1 MTQRPK
7 ALPVELAGIPADL
20 KAIDRWVLWR
30 FVERSRPDGSKVW
43 AKLPMS
49 VTGRAASASNPADW
63 ASYDAVCDEFILGD
77 GYDGI
82 GLVLADGLHGI
93 DLDDCRDP
101 MTEKLTPLAQ
111 QVLARVDGYAEV
123 SPSGTGLKVFTRTNL
138 SSSRT
143 KKEAGVECYVNGRY
157 FTVTGHR
164 LGGGTGGLPREVQD
178 LGWFVHRVWGED
190 LGAVPSA
197 SEDALANY
205 KTEVEDWDLERVV
218 AEVLPHLDPDCG
230 YDEWLRVGAALHHQG
245 GGDGEWLQAWDEWS
259 AGSGKWVEGY
269 CEAKWDSFSQQRLQG
284 AGAVTLRSL
293 LKATAGARKE
303 AEREERISVL
313 EELRQAVAEC
323 EDSSD
328 LQERVADRVA
338 RAKLLDIEREQL
350 AVAIKKRAQALD
362 GVSMPIS
369 AVRKWVSPRS
379 VGAAVDEAMPEW
391 AKAWVY
397 VTEGDKFFSLETKA
411 EVTAQ
416 GFRAKFNRF
425 MPLKDD
431 GTRERADVAAT
442 DLWNMPV
449 VAHKAYMPSCGPVF
463 EMFGLDWANLYRPES
478 VPALPEGGVLD
489 AAGQEAVDLV
499 QRHLEVF
506 LESTRERQLLLSWV
520 AHNVQHPGVK
530 IRWAPYI
537 HGAPGDGKSFW
548 LELLG
553 IAMGGQNVR
562 SLNGSTLESNF
573 TDWAVGYAICG
584 IEEMKQHGHNRHEV
598 MNRLK
603 PMITNTV
610 IEVHPKGRP
619 SYVAPN
625 VSNYII
631 FSNYLDGAPVDEGD
645 RRYMFLSSR
654 LQLSDIEG
662 MTRDG
667 YFARLFEA
675 VKANPGAVRQWLLGV
690 ELHREFDPNGRA
702 PDTDIKHTVVQMSK
716 SDFDLAVED
725 VLDAGAPGV
734 TRLALSSGHFTAA
747 LRAAGVETPSSRAL
761 HSLLTRWGYRTAF
774 GGKTKR
780 WNGKTCRVWHL
791 TSAGLKDDQV
801 IAELDKS
808 LASDFL

>member
-63 ASYDAVCDEFILGD
+63 ASYDAVCDEFIMGD

-101 MTEKLTPLAQ
+101 MTEELTPLAQ

-138 SSSRT
+138 AGSRT
-143 KKEAGVECYVNGRY
+143 KKAAGVECYVNGRY
-157 FTVTGHR
+157 FTVTGQK
-164 LGGGTGGLPREVQD
+164 LKGAGLPAQAQD
-178 LGWFVHRVWGED
+178 LGWFVREVWDED
-190 LGAVPSA
+190 LATGAEA
-197 SEDALANY
+197 SEDALLNY
-205 KTEVEDWDLERVV
+205 KEAVEGWDLERVI
-218 AEVLPHLDPDCG
+218 AEILPHLDPDCG
-230 YDEWLRVGAALHHQG
+230 YDEWLRVGAALHHQS
-245 GGDGEWLQAWDEWS
+245 GGDPEWLQAWDEWS
-259 AGSGKWVEGY
+259 AASGKYVEGY
-269 CEAKWDSFSQQRLQG
+269 CEQKWDSFSQQRAQG

-293 LKATAGARKE
+293 IKQTSGSRKE
-303 AEREERISVL
+303 AEREERV
-313 EELRQAVAEC
+313 EVFAELRQVVAEC
-323 EDSSD
+323 QDSSE

-338 RAKLLDIEREQL
+338 RARDLLDIEREQL
-350 AVAIKKRAQALD
+350 AVAIQKRAKELD
-362 GVSMPIS
+362 GISMPI
-369 AVRKWVSPRS
+369 AAIRKWVSPRS

-425 MPLKDD
+425 MPMKDD
-431 GTRERADVAAT
+431 GSRERADVAAT

-463 EMFGLDWANLYRPES
+463 QMFGLDWANLYRPES
-478 VPALPEGGVLD
+478 VPEVPDEID
-489 AAGQEAVDLV
+489 AAGQEAINLV
-499 QRHLEVF
+499 QQHLERF

-520 AHNVQHPGVK
+520 AHNVQCPGVK

-654 LQLSDIEG
+654 LQLSDIEA

-675 VKANPGAVRQWLLGV
+675 VKANPGAVRKWLLGV
-690 ELHREFDPNGRA
+690 SLHSEFDPNGRA

-725 VLDAGAPGV
+725 LLDAGAPGV
-734 TRLALSSGHFTAA
+734 SRLALSSGHFTAA
-747 LRAAGVETPSSRAL
+747 LRAAGVEAPSSRAL
-761 HSLLTRWGYRTAF
+761 HSLLTRLGYRSAF
-774 GGKTKR
+774 SGQPRK
-780 WNGKTCRVWHL
+780 WNGKSCRVWKL
-791 TSAGLKDDQV
+791 ASADLKDSLV
-801 IAELDKS
+801 FAELDKS
-808 LASDFL
+808 MAADFL